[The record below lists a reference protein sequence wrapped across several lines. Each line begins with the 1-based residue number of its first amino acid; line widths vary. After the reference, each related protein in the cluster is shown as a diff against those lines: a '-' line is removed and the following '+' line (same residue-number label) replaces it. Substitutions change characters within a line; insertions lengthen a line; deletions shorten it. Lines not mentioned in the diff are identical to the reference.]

1 KEGDWKTLPMPSIIE
16 ERLLERAKEKKSPFV
31 FCHCKGTQGKFWYHY
46 GDKQLRKIF
55 KQACEAVGI
64 YGITL
69 YQAVRHSLAMQAL
82 NEGHSYEVVARTLG
96 HKHLATTRRYGKL
109 KAESV
114 RSLLEDR
121 AARIISLEEYR
132 EKRRETGG

>member
-1 KEGDWKTLPMPSIIE
+1 
-16 ERLLERAKEKKSPFV
+16 
-31 FCHCKGTQGKFWYHY
+31 
-46 GDKQLRKIF
+46 
-55 KQACEAVGI
+55 
-64 YGITL
+64 
-69 YQAVRHSLAMQAL
+69 MQAL

-109 KAESV
+109 KAEAV

-132 EKRRETGG
+132 EKRRETSSG